1 MHDLLFVCFSSMIV
15 EQHLI
20 NQKLYG
26 LVAELLPR
34 SVTATLVVLLY
45 VCSRVGNRLAAWQY
59 KGTSA

>member
-1 MHDLLFVCFSSMIV
+1 MIV